1 MKLKRIGNWTGTLLA
16 VAALWLPAGLRGGDF
31 VYLFGDTF
39 SGSSPSAEPPWFSAG
54 FESVGQDRV
63 RLTVTTLNLSGA
75 ENINE
80 LYFNFNPALD
90 PTELTV
96 DLFPGSGGFLLPRI
110 ATGENRFKAG
120 GDGRYDLKLQFAKG
134 GGVETRFTAGDHFV
148 CEFYG
153 VPGLAPTDFAF
164 LSTPVGSAGL
174 PLYAAAHVQRIGA
187 ESSSG
192 WLFAGAPVP
201 VPVPE
206 PGPLALWIVAGAI
219 WLVFGW
225 PRQGWSLTPARAR
238 QKAEEWRRRA

>member
-1 MKLKRIGNWTGTLLA
+1 MA
-16 VAALWLPAGLRGGDF
+16 VVVLWLPAGLRGGDF

-39 SGSSPSAEPPWFSAG
+39 SGSPPSAEPPWLSAG

-63 RLTVTTLNLSGA
+63 RLTVTALNLTGA
-75 ENINE
+75 ENIKE
-80 LYFNFNPALD
+80 LYFNLTPALD
-90 PTELTV
+90 PTQLTL

-110 ATGENRFKAG
+110 GTGVDRFKAG
-120 GDGRYDLKLQFAKG
+120 GDGRYDLKLQFAQG
-134 GGVETRFTAGDHFV
+134 RGAETRFTAGDYFV
-148 CEFYG
+148 CEFHG

-164 LSTPVGSAGL
+164 LSTPVGSAGQ

-206 PGPLALWIVAGAI
+206 PGPVVLWVVAGCL
-219 WLVFGW
+219 WLILGW
-225 PRQGWSLTPARAR
+225 PRRGGTLTPARAR
-238 QKAEEWRRRA
+238 QEAEARRRRA